1 MNKSVEENF
10 VVLEVDM
17 TGNNPDL
24 ISQFFFQNGCTGI
37 EELTDAR
44 WKVYFPMDFNVEKQ
58 QQLIHSL
65 NQSPYNVP
73 KNYLTFFL
81 LESQDWLAE
90 WKSHFKPIKVG
101 KNIWIAPPWEQL
113 NPLADELVIQID
125 PQMAFGTGHHETTQ
139 LMIEL
144 MERYLKSTVTVLDA
158 GTGSGI
164 LAIIAAKLG
173 ASGVFGFDIEPE
185 AIENAR
191 HNAELNEVSEIQ
203 FEIGDSSVIPSEVY
217 QLILANINR
226 NVLTEILA
234 KLCSHLSSNGY
245 LILSGILNEDKAEI
259 QNQLPTGVKF
269 VKEVKKEEWAGIV
282 LKKENPLR

>member
-1 MNKSVEENF
+1 MNKSIEENY
-10 VVLEVDM
+10 VVLEIDM

-44 WKVYFPMDFNVEKQ
+44 WKVYFPMDFKVEKQ
-58 QQLIHSL
+58 HQLIHSL
-65 NQSPYNVP
+65 NRYPYEIP
-73 KNYLTFFL
+73 KKHLTFFR

-90 WKSHFKPIKVG
+90 WKSHFKPIRVG
-101 KNIWIAPPWEQL
+101 KNIWIAPPWEPVKPTA
-113 NPLADELVIQID
+113 NEWVIQID
-125 PQMAFGTGHHETTQ
+125 PQMAFGTGHHATTQ

-144 MERYLKSTVTVLDA
+144 MERYLNSTVTVLDA

-185 AIENAR
+185 AIDNAR
-191 HNAELNEVSEIQ
+191 HNAQLNKVSEVQ

-226 NVLTEILA
+226 NVLMEILS
-234 KLCSHLSSNGY
+234 KLCSHLSPNGH
-245 LILSGILNEDKAEI
+245 LILSGILNEDKTEI
-259 QNQLPTGVKF
+259 LDQLPPGVKF
-269 VKEVKKEEWAGIV
+269 IDEVNKEEWAGIV
-282 LKKENPLR
+282 LKKEHPLK

>member
-1 MNKSVEENF
+1 
-10 VVLEVDM
+10 VVLEIEM

-37 EELTDAR
+37 EELTDAK

-58 QQLIHSL
+58 QQLIESL
-65 NQSPYNVP
+65 NQHPYEIP
-73 KNYLTFFL
+73 EKHLTFFR

-101 KNIWIAPPWEQL
+101 KKIWIVPPWERVKSL
-113 NPLADELVIQID
+113 TDELVIQID
-125 PQMAFGTGHHETTQ
+125 PQMAFGTGHHATTQ

-144 MERYLKSTVTVLDA
+144 MERYLKPAVTVLDA

-173 ASGVFGFDIEPE
+173 ASGVFGFDVEPE

-191 HNAELNEVSEIQ
+191 HNAQLNKVLEIR

-226 NVLTEILA
+226 NVLTEILP
-234 KLCSHLSSNGY
+234 LLLSHLSVNGH
-245 LILSGILNEDKAEI
+245 LVISGILNEDKAEI
-259 QNQLPTGVKF
+259 KDRLSPGGTIVEELNR
-269 VKEVKKEEWAGIV
+269 EEWAGIV
-282 LKKENPLR
+282 MKKENPL